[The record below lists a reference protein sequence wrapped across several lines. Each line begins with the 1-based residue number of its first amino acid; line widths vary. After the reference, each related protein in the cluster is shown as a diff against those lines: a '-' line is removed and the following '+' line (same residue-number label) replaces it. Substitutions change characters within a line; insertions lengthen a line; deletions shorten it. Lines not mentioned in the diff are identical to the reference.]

1 MQSKENSMQRF
12 VDKVVI
18 VTGAG
23 SGIGK
28 ATAERFLSEGA
39 KVALV
44 GRTKSKLEDV
54 AKPFPKGQFLV
65 IEADVSNE
73 EDVDQLVV
81 AAIEKFGRLDVL
93 VNNAG
98 VVAQGDVGS
107 LSTDDWRSVMATDLD
122 GVFYASRAA
131 IPHLKSSKGSII
143 HVSSVSGTGGDWGMA
158 AYNAAK
164 GAVTNLTRA
173 MAMDHGKDG
182 IRVNAVC
189 PSFTKTGMTEDMVDD
204 QKIIDK
210 FNERFA
216 LEGPGKPADVAAV
229 IAFLASEDARFVTG
243 VNLPVD
249 GGMSASNGQ
258 PPQ

>member
-1 MQSKENSMQRF
+1 MQRF
-12 VDKVVI
+12 ADKVVI

-28 ATAERFLSEGA
+28 ATAERFLNEGA
-39 KVALV
+39 KVTLV
-44 GRTKSKLEDV
+44 GRKKAKLDDV
-54 AKPFPKGQFLV
+54 AKQYP
-65 IEADVSNE
+65 
-73 EDVDQLVV
+73 VDQVLVV
-81 AAIEKFGRLDVL
+81 DGDVAKETDVEQFVGRTVEKFGRIDTL

-98 VVAQGDVGS
+98 VVAQGDVAS
-107 LSTDDWRSVMATDLD
+107 LSTEDWRKVMATDLD
-122 GVFYASRAA
+122 GVFFASRAVV
-131 IPHLKSSKGSII
+131 PHLKSSGGSIVN
-143 HVSSVSGTGGDWGMA
+143 VSSVSGTGGDWGMA

-164 GAVTNLTRA
+164 GGVTNLTRA

-189 PSFTKTGMTEDMVDD
+189 PSFTKTGMTEDMTEDD
-204 QKIIDK
+204 KLIAK

-216 LEGPGKPADVAAV
+216 LEGPGKPEDVAAV
-229 IAFLASEDARFVTG
+229 IAFLASDDARFVTG

>member
-1 MQSKENSMQRF
+1 MQRF
-12 VDKVVI
+12 IDKVVI

-28 ATAERFLSEGA
+28 ATAERFLNEGA

-54 AKPFPKGQFLV
+54 AKPFPESQV
-65 IEADVSNE
+65 IVLEADVSSE
-73 EDVDQLVV
+73 EDVNQLVV
-81 AAIEKFGRLDVL
+81 ATVEKFGRLDVL

-98 VVAQGDVGS
+98 VVTQGDVAT
-107 LSTDDWRSVMATDLD
+107 LSTDDWRTVMATDLD

-131 IPHLKSSKGSII
+131 IPHLVSTKGSII

-164 GAVTNLTRA
+164 GAITNLTRA

-204 QKIIDK
+204 QELIDK

-216 LEGPGKPADVAAV
+216 LEGPGKPEDVAAV

>member
-1 MQSKENSMQRF
+1 MQRF
-12 VDKVVI
+12 LGKVVI

-23 SGIGK
+23 SGIGR

-39 KVALV
+39 QVTLV

-54 AKPFPKGQFLV
+54 AKQYEADQILV
-65 IEADVSNE
+65 IEGDVSNTT
-73 EDVDQLVV
+73 DVDNI
-81 AAIEKFGRLDVL
+81 IEKTKQRFGRIDVV

-98 VVAQGDVGS
+98 VIAQGDVS
-107 LSTDDWRSVMATDLD
+107 TLSTDDWRKVMATDLD
-122 GVFYASRAA
+122 GVFFVSRAA
-131 IPHLKSSKGSII
+131 LPHLKSSRGSIVN
-143 HVSSVSGTGGDWGMA
+143 VSSVSGTGGDWGMA

-164 GAVTNLTRA
+164 GGVTNLTRA

-182 IRVNAVC
+182 VRVNAVC
-189 PSFTKTGMTEDMVDD
+189 PSLTRTGLTEDMMGD
-204 QKIIDK
+204 KELLKK

-216 LEGPGKPADVAAV
+216 LEGPAYPVDVAAV
-229 IAFLASEDARFVTG
+229 VAFLASEDARFVTG

>member
-1 MQSKENSMQRF
+1 MQRF

-28 ATAERFLSEGA
+28 ATAERFLNEGA

-54 AKPFPKGQFLV
+54 AKPFPDGQVLV

-81 AAIEKFGRLDVL
+81 AAVEKFGRLDVL

-107 LSTDDWRSVMATDLD
+107 LSTDDWRNVMATDLD

-131 IPHLKSSKGSII
+131 IPHLKSTKGSII

-189 PSFTKTGMTEDMVDD
+189 PSFTKTGMTEDMVND
-204 QKIIDK
+204 QKLIDK

-216 LEGPGKPADVAAV
+216 LEGPGKPEDVAAV

-243 VNLPVD
+243 VNLAVD

>member
-1 MQSKENSMQRF
+1 MQRF
-12 VDKVVI
+12 SGKVAI

-28 ATAERFLSEGA
+28 ATAERFLQEGA
-39 KVALV
+39 KVVLV
-44 GRTKSKLEDV
+44 GRRREKLASAAASREDQ
-54 AKPFPKGQFLV
+54 ALV
-65 IEADVSNE
+65 IEADVSDE
-73 EDVDQLVV
+73 AEIKDVV
-81 AAIEKFGRLDVL
+81 ARTIERFGQLDIL

-98 VVAQGDVGS
+98 VAVEGDVAS
-107 LSTDDWRSVMATDLD
+107 LTTDDWRKVMATDLD
-122 GVFYASRAA
+122 GVFFASRAA
-131 IPHLKSSKGSII
+131 IPHLKTTRGVI
-143 HVSSVSGTGGDWGMA
+143 VNVASVSGTGGDWGMA

-164 GAVTNLTRA
+164 GGVVNLTRA

-189 PSFTKTGMTEDMVDD
+189 PSLTRTDMTEDMMANEALLA
-204 QKIIDK
+204 K

-216 LEGPGKPADVAAV
+216 LEGPGEPEDVAAV
-229 IAFLASEDARFVTG
+229 IAFLASDDARFVTG

>member
-1 MQSKENSMQRF
+1 MQRF
-12 VDKVVI
+12 IDKVVI

-28 ATAERFLSEGA
+28 ATAERFLNEGA

-54 AKPFPKGQFLV
+54 AKPFPESQV
-65 IEADVSNE
+65 IVLEADVSSE
-73 EDVDQLVV
+73 EDVNKLVV
-81 AAIEKFGRLDVL
+81 ATVEKFGRLDVL

-98 VVAQGDVGS
+98 VVCQGDVPS
-107 LSTDDWRSVMATDLD
+107 LSTDDWRTVMATDLD

-131 IPHLKSSKGSII
+131 IPHLVSTKGSII

-164 GAVTNLTRA
+164 GAITNLTRA

-204 QKIIDK
+204 QELIDK

-216 LEGPGKPADVAAV
+216 LEGPGKPEDVAAV